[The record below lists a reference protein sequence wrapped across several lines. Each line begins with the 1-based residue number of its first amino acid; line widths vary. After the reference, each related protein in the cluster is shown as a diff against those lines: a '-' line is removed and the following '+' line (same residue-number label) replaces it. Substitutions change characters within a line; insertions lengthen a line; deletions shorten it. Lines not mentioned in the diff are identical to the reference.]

1 MRDGE
6 RESGLAELR
15 VVTEFSGGEL
25 IGRLF
30 ETEGDLFVDL
40 ACEFDIGGAAFAT
53 GLDDDA
59 GEVGIDLI
67 DLDPDGAIIDARLKE
82 VGDGVFACE
91 RAVEG
96 EHFFGG
102 GDDLIDRAFVT
113 ALDLVFGERDTHSVA
128 SIQCAIAPGEGGGEH
143 QERKQATG
151 LEFH

>member
-1 MRDGE
+1 M
-6 RESGLAELR
+6 SELR
-15 VVTEFSGGEL
+15 VVTEFSAGEL
-25 IGRLF
+25 ILRLF
-30 ETEGDLFVDL
+30 EAESDLFVDL
-40 ACEFDIGGAAFAT
+40 AREFDVGGAAFAT

-59 GEVGIDLI
+59 GEVGIDFI
-67 DLDPDGAIIDARLKE
+67 DLDPDGAVIDASLEE

-102 GDDLIDRAFVT
+102 GDDLIDGAFVT
-113 ALDLVFGERDTHSVA
+113 ALDLVFGERHTHSVA

-143 QERKQATG
+143 QKRKEATG